1 MNEPF
6 LIACDNQVSK
16 DFCKRFEKHGFAVVV
31 YAGDRADEDW
41 VFDAIGA
48 GAEVIVSPDL
58 DIPNMLDKYNV
69 DVDWIDYQSHRKD
82 RFEVTLKELVRIRKR
97 RRQKDAN

>member
-16 DFCKRFEKHGFAVVV
+16 DFCRRFEKHGFPVVV

-48 GAEVIVSPDL
+48 GAEVIISPDL
-58 DIPNMLDKYNV
+58 DIPNMLDKFNV
-69 DVDWIDYQSHRKD
+69 DIDWIDYQSQRKD
-82 RFEVTLKELVRIRKR
+82 RFEHTLKQLIAIRNR
-97 RRQKDAN
+97 RVSVD